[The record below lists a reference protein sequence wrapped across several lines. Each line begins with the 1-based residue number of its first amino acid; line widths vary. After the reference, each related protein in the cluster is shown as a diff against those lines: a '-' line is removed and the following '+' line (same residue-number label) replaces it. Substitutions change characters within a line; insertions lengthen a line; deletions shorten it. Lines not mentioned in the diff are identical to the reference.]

1 MLGMAGCLAV
11 GCSAAKTLAVA
22 LDKPL
27 VGVHHMV
34 STDGAV
40 SSQADSFSLSKA
52 MRLHLSSLQR
62 RLLNSRFLRSWFPVD
77 IHYCSL

>member
-34 STDGAV
+34 STDHAV
-40 SSQADSFSLSKA
+40 SSQADSFSPRCKEA
-52 MRLHLSSLQR
+52 VD
-62 RLLNSRFLRSWFPVD
+62 LLLLDAR
-77 IHYCSL
+77 